1 MTILPLD
8 KWQRRPEWLWQ
19 CLTSGK
25 GQLSQ
30 KAIIRDTF
38 MVASDEE
45 PSAGTW
51 GTRFRHN
58 FSNTRADDQGLCWGA
73 PMSCGHH
80 LIRRR
85 PLKSLGEVFKAEGT
99 ESDMGLSRHRHS
111 EEAHVVEASAPST
124 RFRSSHASH
133 TLPTCLS
140 LPLPISNSNSNPPST
155 SFLILKSEVIPPCW
169 GLTRD
174 SAAPLIW
181 HPGLYWSIAVT
192 GEWR

>member
-1 MTILPLD
+1 MKSRVQEREALVSDTTSPTLGQMT
-8 KWQRRPEWLWQ
+8 
-19 CLTSGK
+19 
-25 GQLSQ
+25 
-30 KAIIRDTF
+30 RDR
-38 MVASDEE
+38 AEE
-45 PSAGTW
+45 P
-51 GTRFRHN
+51 
-58 FSNTRADDQGLCWGA
+58 QC
-73 PMSCGHH
+73 PCGHH

-99 ESDMGLSRHRHS
+99 ESNMGLSRHRHS

-174 SAAPLIW
+174 SAAPLI
-181 HPGLYWSIAVT
+181 
-192 GEWR
+192 